1 METRV
6 TAVTV
11 NVADPLIVP
20 EVAVIVADPGAMVVA
35 KPLPLMVAM
44 EVAEDVQVAVP
55 VRFLVVPLLYVPVA
69 VNCCVFPTA
78 REGAAGVTAMEVNTA
93 AETVRVAVPLILE
106 EVAVTVTV
114 PGATPFANP
123 V

>member
-6 TAVTV
+6 SAVTV

-69 VNCCVFPTA
+69 VNC
-78 REGAAGVTAMEVNTA
+78 
-93 AETVRVAVPLILE
+93 
-106 EVAVTVTV
+106 
-114 PGATPFANP
+114 
-123 V
+123 